1 MNWRATTYESVF
13 AAVGIVLLAWLALT
27 GTGHADPSKYP
38 EFAQQTL
45 PAGVTPVLIKVDE
58 LVAEI
63 KAGTKPLIV
72 DVRTAEEFREAHI
85 LSAVSA
91 PLTEFKNYLKSMPR
105 DRPIVLY

>member
-1 MNWRATTYESVF
+1 MSRAVF
-13 AAVGIVLLAWLALT
+13 LGKTALACAGILLALSAAQPPA
-27 GTGHADPSKYP
+27 HADPSRYP

-45 PAGVTPVLIKVDE
+45 PANVTPALIKVDE

-63 KAGTKPLIV
+63 QAGAKPLIV

-91 PLTEFKNYLKSMPR
+91 PLAEFKSYLKSMPR